1 MLDIVTSYSKKWRFR
16 LNPKKGKSEV
26 MIFGRKPRKTK
37 EGRKWTLAGEE
48 IQETECYK
56 YLGVELV
63 GRLDFKKLK
72 ERYVAETRKDDA
84 GVGNGDERRGV
95 AGHRLLHGVECAC
108 ETCA

>member
-1 MLDIVTSYSKKWRFR
+1 M
-16 LNPKKGKSEV
+16 
-26 MIFGRKPRKTK
+26 
-37 EGRKWTLAGEE
+37 AGEE

-72 ERYVAETRKDDA
+72 EVCSRGEEEDDA

>member
-1 MLDIVTSYSKKWRFR
+1 
-16 LNPKKGKSEV
+16 

-72 ERYVAETRKDDA
+72 ERYADA
-84 GVGNGDERRGV
+84 GVGNGDDRRGA
-95 AGHRLLHGVECAC
+95 AGHRLLHGVICAC
-108 ETCA
+108 EACA

>member
-1 MLDIVTSYSKKWRFR
+1 M
-16 LNPKKGKSEV
+16 
-26 MIFGRKPRKTK
+26 
-37 EGRKWTLAGEE
+37 AGEE

-72 ERYVAETRKDDA
+72 ERYVAEARKRMMLVWA
-84 GVGNGDERRGV
+84 MGMRGV